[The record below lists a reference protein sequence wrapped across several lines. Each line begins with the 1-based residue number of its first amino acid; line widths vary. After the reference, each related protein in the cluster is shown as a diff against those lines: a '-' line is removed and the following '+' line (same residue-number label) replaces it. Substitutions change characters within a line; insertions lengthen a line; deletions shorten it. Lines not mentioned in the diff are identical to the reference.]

1 MDLKAY
7 DTLTGS
13 EAGAFIE
20 PHNLEGKKMGLRIKV
35 AGPDSRRYNLLKDEV
50 QRAMY
55 KSIADAANGLD
66 VKDAK
71 ETEAEKEA
79 RFYAGL
85 TLGWE
90 PVDEHDPVVWDG
102 KPFPFTED
110 NARKLYVY
118 SPIILNQVK
127 VFVENRR
134 NFMSPG
140 FAASD
145 AQSGHALS

>member
-1 MDLKAY
+1 MDLQAY

-13 EAGAFIE
+13 EAGAYIE
-20 PHNLEGKKMGLRIKV
+20 PIGLDGKKIGLRIKV

-50 QRAMY
+50 QREMY
-55 KSIADAANGLD
+55 KAIADAANGLD

-90 PVDEHDPVVWDG
+90 PTDEHDPLMWGG

-110 NARKLYVY
+110 NVRKLYVY
-118 SPIILNQVK
+118 SPLIRNQVK

-134 NFMSPG
+134 NFIAPG
-140 FAASD
+140 FVASD
-145 AQSGHALS
+145 AQSGRGSS